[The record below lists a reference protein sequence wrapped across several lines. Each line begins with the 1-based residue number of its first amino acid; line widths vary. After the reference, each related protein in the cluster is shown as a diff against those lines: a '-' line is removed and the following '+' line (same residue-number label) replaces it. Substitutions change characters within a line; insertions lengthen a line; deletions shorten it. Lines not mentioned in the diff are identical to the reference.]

1 MDRELLSKRLAIL
14 KKIND
19 AYDPNCRNCKVR
31 LNNQMLNCNTS
42 NCKISLKLRG
52 FGIELDKLLP
62 PRRKDKNK
70 IESVPIPE
78 KEIDKEKIEEEIK
91 NRKAEYQKR
100 YHEKNKDKKR
110 EYNNRYREK
119 NKEKIANY
127 HKKYYTMNKS
137 DYELRYLQNKE
148 EKRKEAFNGNQ

>member
-19 AYDPNCRNCKVR
+19 AYDQNCRNCKVR
-31 LNNQMLNCNTS
+31 LNNPMLNCNTS

-70 IESVPIPE
+70 IESVPISE
-78 KEIDKEKIEEEIK
+78 KEID
-91 NRKAEYQKR
+91 
-100 YHEKNKDKKR
+100 
-110 EYNNRYREK
+110 
-119 NKEKIANY
+119 KEKIANY